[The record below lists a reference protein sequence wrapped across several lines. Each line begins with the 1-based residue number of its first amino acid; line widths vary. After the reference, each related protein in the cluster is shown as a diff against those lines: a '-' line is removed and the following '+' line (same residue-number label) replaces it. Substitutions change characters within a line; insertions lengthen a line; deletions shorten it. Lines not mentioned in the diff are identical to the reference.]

1 MKDKV
6 GNDDRRTYPEFS
18 PVEVSVVAGDD
29 VEGDQDPED
38 GVVGG
43 QSVDGA
49 EHPIVNNVHPGGEHQ
64 DPGHWVQDD
73 LQHQQGRG
81 LAR

>member
-18 PVEVSVVAGDD
+18 PEEVSVVACED
-29 VEGDQDPED
+29 VEDDQDPED

-43 QSVDGA
+43 QGVDGA
-49 EHPIVNNVHPGGEHQ
+49 EHPTIYYIQP
-64 DPGHWVQDD
+64 
-73 LQHQQGRG
+73 
-81 LAR
+81 